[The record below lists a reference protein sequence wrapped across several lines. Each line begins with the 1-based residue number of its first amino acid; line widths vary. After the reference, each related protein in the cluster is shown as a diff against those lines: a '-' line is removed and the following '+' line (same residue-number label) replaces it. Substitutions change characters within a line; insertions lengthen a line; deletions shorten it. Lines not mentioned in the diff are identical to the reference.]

1 MLGRRAD
8 LEKKNCHIVIIDVLG
23 IVNCRILNVYRSFRP
38 PGLLSPN
45 TFFDKQLEVISGAL
59 TSNSIVLG
67 DFNLDAKMSNVPD
80 YHRKIP
86 LENLNLFALNENLV
100 QLVKECTW
108 SRVVNGSL
116 KESILDHIYVTFYL
130 FEHTFASPITI
141 TNPVLRVVLSLIAK
155 RVFQSPL

>member
-1 MLGRRAD
+1 MNAQCLQETEIPLNYPENILNHNDYLLELEQNDDKKRVGIYISKDIKFKRRAD

-67 DFNLDAKMSNVPD
+67 DFNLDAKM
-80 YHRKIP
+80 
-86 LENLNLFALNENLV
+86 
-100 QLVKECTW
+100 
-108 SRVVNGSL
+108 
-116 KESILDHIYVTFYL
+116 
-130 FEHTFASPITI
+130 
-141 TNPVLRVVLSLIAK
+141 
-155 RVFQSPL
+155 